1 MADRKDIPPAP
12 RLCRNSVHG
21 STRSPRTD
29 GDTPKFKDSAVRS
42 EALEGPATN
51 CDTAFPGGRTAVS
64 HHGEDRS

>member
-21 STRSPRTD
+21 STGSPRTD

-42 EALEGPATN
+42 FDELLCGCQVTN
-51 CDTAFPGGRTAVS
+51 TRVLLFL
-64 HHGEDRS
+64 